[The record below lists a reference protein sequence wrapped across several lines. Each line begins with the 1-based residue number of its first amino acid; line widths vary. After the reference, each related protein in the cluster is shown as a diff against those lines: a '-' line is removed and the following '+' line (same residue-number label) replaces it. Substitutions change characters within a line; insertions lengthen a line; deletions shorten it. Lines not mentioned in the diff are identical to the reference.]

1 MPTAATESTTATSAE
16 TTEAPTSTEPA
27 PTTTELNPVPTTPAP
42 PSTTS
47 TTAAELP
54 PVPTLVPQVPD
65 ELLTPEQRDPF
76 NVNNSRPILPEHVP
90 VLEAYLSAIQAVD
103 LVSSTWPINP
113 DAPELVGAPLTPE
126 SLGECSGLQD
136 RLRRGEVLNVS
147 QGVTFRPYVSVR

>member
-1 MPTAATESTTATSAE
+1 MTGTARRLGAILMLGSMLTMAAACSDDDDATDTEGPTVPTAATESTTATSAE

-90 VLEAYLSAIQAVD
+90 VLESYLRAI
-103 LVSSTWPINP
+103 TGYN
-113 DAPELVGAPLTPE
+113 
-126 SLGECSGLQD
+126 
-136 RLRRGEVLNVS
+136 LRVIAHGR
-147 QGVTFRPYVSVR
+147 